1 MKYLFGAVIA
11 LGLLS
16 APAMASPYDN
26 QQGHGSGQNQHA
38 QQNGHD
44 RKGERPDTHASQS
57 RHQYSYQGKKYDAHK
72 GPEWKAPKGHN
83 PHVVWS
89 RGDRLPE
96 AYRTQNYVVDYRAY
110 HLNRPPHG
118 YQWVRVQNDVLLV
131 AISNGAISNIIINL
145 FY

>member
-11 LGLLS
+11 LGLMS
-16 APAMASPYDN
+16 APAMASPYDY
-26 QQGHGSGQNQHA
+26 QQGHGPEQNQHA

-44 RKGERPDTHASQS
+44 WNGERPDMHASQS
-57 RHQYSYQGKKYDAHK
+57 RHQYFYQGKQYEAHR

-89 RGDRLPE
+89 RGDRLPK
-96 AYRTQNYVVDYRAY
+96 AYRTQNYVIDYRAY

-118 YQWVRVQNDVLLV
+118 YQWVRVHNDVFLV
-131 AISNGAISNIIINL
+131 AISDGVISNIIINL